1 MIVASHQIDLLPFP
15 GFFNRMLMADIF
27 DLGGHY
33 DWWRKGKGIY
43 QHRVKIGFDDKPVWL
58 TLPVIAR
65 EGMTQDQVKLKQNEV
80 PALFDKIRGVYAPC
94 PNFRKYAPILERKFA
109 NPPEYLWQFNMD
121 LLLWLRDTLEI
132 RTPIAISHST
142 LHNVTWTATEKITSQ
157 LVTYKRDGEPL
168 FYYSGSG
175 GVNYLDREYMR
186 VKGIEVM
193 FQDYSKA
200 PIPEGFRTVSLLSL
214 LMCKEPS
221 EIYRML
227 NRMYT

>member
-58 TLPVIAR
+58 TLPVIAK
-65 EGMTQDQVKLKQNEV
+65 EGMTQDQVKLKRSEV

-94 PNFRKYAPILERKFA
+94 PNFKKYAPILEHKFET
-109 NPPEYLWQFNMD
+109 PPEYLWQFNLD
-121 LLLWLRDTLEI
+121 LLLWLRDELGL
-132 RTPIAISHST
+132 RTPLSISHST
-142 LHNVTWTATEKITSQ
+142 THNAEWSATGKITSQ
-157 LVTYKRDGEPL
+157 LMSYKQDGEPL

-175 GVNYLDREYMR
+175 GRDYLDLEYM
-186 VKGIEVM
+186 KLNGIDVI

-200 PIPEGFRTVSLLSL
+200 PIPEGFRTVSILSL
-214 LMCKEPS
+214 LMCKKTP
-221 EIYRML
+221 EIYGML

>member
-43 QHRVKIGFDDKPVWL
+43 QHRVKIGFDDHPVWL

-65 EGMTQDQVKLKQNEV
+65 EGMTQDQIKLKQSEV
-80 PALFDKIRGVYAPC
+80 PELFDKIKGVYAPC
-94 PNFRKYAPILERKFA
+94 PNFRKYAPILKHKFD
-109 NPPEYLWQFNMD
+109 NPPEYLWQFNFD
-121 LLLWLRDTLEI
+121 LLLWLRDTLGL
-132 RTPIAISHST
+132 RTPLAISQST
-142 LHNVTWTATEKITSQ
+142 LHNVTWSATKKITSQ
-157 LVTYKRDGEPL
+157 LCGYKAMDEPF

-175 GVNYLDREYMR
+175 GKDYLDLEYMR
-186 VKGIEVM
+186 ANGIDVI

-200 PIPEGFRTVSLLSL
+200 PIPEGFRTVSILSL
-214 LMCKEPS
+214 LMCKEPP
-221 EIYRML
+221 EIYGML

>member
-43 QHRVKIGFDDKPVWL
+43 QHRVKIGFDDHPVWL

-65 EGMTQDQVKLKQNEV
+65 EGMTQDQVKLKQGEV
-80 PALFDKIRGVYAPC
+80 PALFDKIKGVYAPC
-94 PNFRKYAPILERKFA
+94 PNFRKYAHILERKFA
-109 NPPEYLWQFNMD
+109 NPPEYLWQFNLD
-121 LLLWLRDTLEI
+121 LLLWLRDTLGFW
-132 RTPIAISHST
+132 TPLAISQST
-142 LHNVTWTATEKITSQ
+142 LHNVTWTATEKITAQ
-157 LVTYKRDGEPL
+157 LATYRRDSEPL
-168 FYYSGSG
+168 CYYSGSG
-175 GVNYLDREYMR
+175 GINYLDLEYMR
-186 VKGIEVM
+186 ANGIEVI

-200 PIPEGFRTVSLLSL
+200 PIPEGFRTVSILSL
-214 LMCKEPS
+214 LMCKEPP
-221 EIYRML
+221 EIYGML